1 MVDVSTTWRSQFE
14 AQACANAPEWL
25 TSLRADAFARFTELG
40 FPTRRDEEW
49 RFTPVSPITETI
61 FTAATQSVSAEE
73 VALAPFTEIG
83 GTRLVFVNGKYAESL
98 SEVRALPKGAVVV
111 SIAQGFSEHAKTLE
125 AHFGKYVQGENHA
138 FVSLNTAFTQ
148 DGALVII
155 PRNATVEDPIHLLY
169 LTVAGDTPTVSHPRT
184 LILAGENA
192 QVTIAEVYSGIGEG
206 TTFTNAVTEIVLAP
220 NAVVD
225 HYKVQAESASAY
237 HVGVQQVQLDRSG
250 NFTSHNIAIGGALVR
265 NEANAVLG
273 AEGCECTLNGLYIAG
288 TGQLIDNHTAI
299 DHAMPHCNSHEL
311 YKGIIKGKGR
321 GVFNGKIFVRK
332 DAQKTDAK
340 QTNQTL
346 LLSKEAQINTKPQ
359 LEIFADDVK
368 CTHGATVGQ
377 LSEESLFYL
386 QSRGIGLEEATS
398 LLTYAF
404 ASEVIGRVKIEAL
417 RDQIHSA
424 LFLQLPI
431 AIRPEEA

>member
-1 MVDVSTTWRSQFE
+1 MMVDASTTWKSQFE
-14 AQACANAPEWL
+14 AQACPNAPEWL
-25 TSLRADAFARFTELG
+25 KSLRESAFARFAELG

-49 RFTPVSPITETI
+49 RFTPASPIAETI
-61 FTAATQSVSAEE
+61 FTSSTRTISAEE
-73 VALAPFTEIG
+73 LAQTPFAEIG
-83 GTRLVFVNGKYAESL
+83 GTRLVFVNGRFSEAL
-98 SEVRALPKGAVVV
+98 SEVRALPKGAVVA
-111 SIAQGFSEHAKTLE
+111 SIADGFREHAETLE
-125 AHFGKYVQGENHA
+125 AHFGKHLQAENHA
-138 FVSLNTAFTQ
+138 FAALNTAFAQ
-148 DGALVII
+148 DGALII
-155 PRNATVEDPIHLLY
+155 LPRNALVEDPIHLLY
-169 LTVAGDTPTVSHPRT
+169 LTVAGDAPAVSHPRT
-184 LILAGENA
+184 LIIAGENA
-192 QVTIAEVYSGIGEG
+192 QATIAEVYSGIGEG
-206 TTFTNAVTEIVLAP
+206 ATLSNAATEIVLAS

-225 HYKVQAESASAY
+225 HYKVQAESENAY
-237 HVGVQQVQLDRSG
+237 HVGVQQVQLAKNSV
-250 NFTSHNIAIGGALVR
+250 FTSHNIAIGGAIVR

-273 AEGCECTLNGLYIAG
+273 GEGAECTLNGLYIAG
-288 TGQLIDNHTAI
+288 SGQVIDNHTAI
-299 DHAMPHCNSHEL
+299 DHAVPHCNSHEL

-377 LSEESLFYL
+377 LSAESLFYL
-386 QSRGIGLEEATS
+386 QARGIGKEEATS

-404 ASEVIGRVKIEAL
+404 ASEVIDRVKIKAL

-424 LFLQLPI
+424 LFLQLPA
-431 AIRPEEA
+431 AIRPEA